1 MPSAR
6 VEKANLGGANPARGL
21 FPMWLLISAL
31 GLCLGSAAA
40 QVCPT
45 RPAPGSTVEDPFAV
59 YNNGN
64 GVLKVDLT
72 ASNFLQSGF
81 ILYCY
86 AYPANGTEAP
96 TLRLNPGD
104 ELILNLTNQMQQFFA
119 QLPQH
124 AHPLALPP
132 MADPDCAGY
141 MTSYSTNVH
150 FHGLNLP
157 PQCHQDETIFTLIN
171 PGDPPFRYQTRIP
184 HDEPPGLY
192 WYHPHPH
199 GMTQAQIM
207 GGASGAL
214 IVEGIEKVKPE
225 VAGLT
230 EHVFVLRDQTSPVT
244 GGLMTTINFVP
255 AISPYPVIQ
264 TGPSEKQF
272 WRVLN
277 AEGETFVRLQVQ
289 INGQPQKV
297 EMVALDGTPLKTNI
311 VTTEVDL
318 PPAGRAEF
326 IMQGPAEGATGAL
339 VTLGVNT
346 GPAGTPNPPQQFAD
360 IVPTG
365 GAKVRSKAVSPVPLP
380 GTEQR
385 FAGLANLKVNQKR
398 SLYFSEYL
406 SNDPGD
412 SKFYVTVQGQ
422 TPQEFDP
429 SEPPAIVTQQ
439 GSVEDWTIENRTHE
453 IHAFHIHQVHFLL
466 LARNRVSEALAK
478 ILDTVD
484 IPAWSGS
491 GPYPSV
497 TIRMDFRDPQA
508 VGTFVY
514 HCHILNHEDQGMMAK
529 IQVLPP
535 STSPPP
541 Q

>member
-1 MPSAR
+1 MSALK
-6 VEKANLGGANPARGL
+6 VAETNPPGAPARRRFFSICLFISVFGL
-21 FPMWLLISAL
+21 S
-31 GLCLGSAAA
+31 LGSAA

-45 RPAPGSTVEDPFAV
+45 RPAPGSTVEDPVAV
-59 YNNGN
+59 YNNSN

-81 ILYCY
+81 IMYCY

-104 ELILNLTNQMQQFFA
+104 ALVLNLTNQMQQFLV
-119 QLPQH
+119 QMPQH
-124 AHPLALPP
+124 THQMSLPP
-132 MADPDCAGY
+132 SADPDCAGY

-150 FHGLNLP
+150 FHGLNVP
-157 PQCHQDETIFTLIN
+157 PLCHEDETIFTLIN
-171 PGDPPFRYQTRIP
+171 PGDPPFRYETRIP
-184 HDEPPGLY
+184 HNEPPGLY

-214 IVEGIEKVKPE
+214 IIEGIDKVKPE

-230 EHVFVLRDQTSPVT
+230 EHVFVLRDQTSPTT
-244 GGLMTTINFVP
+244 GALMTTINFVP

-297 EMVALDGTPLKTNI
+297 QIVALDGTPPKNDI
-311 VTTEVDL
+311 VTNEVDL
-318 PPAGRAEF
+318 SPAGRAEF
-326 IMQGPAEGATGAL
+326 IMQGPAGGATGTL

-346 GPAGTPNPPQQFAD
+346 GRDGTSNPPALIAD
-360 IVPTG
+360 IVPTAG
-365 GAKVRSKAVSPVPLP
+365 TKVNSRAVGTAALSGSK
-380 GTEQR
+380 QR
-385 FAGLANLKVNQKR
+385 FAGLANIKPTKKR

-406 SNDPGD
+406 SSDPGD
-412 SKFYVTVQGQ
+412 SKFYITVQGQ
-422 TPQEFDP
+422 TPTVFDP
-429 SEPPAIVTQQ
+429 SEPPAIITQQ
-439 GSVEDWTIENRTHE
+439 GSVEDWTIENRARE

-466 LARNRVSEALAK
+466 MERNGVNVTPSK
-478 ILDTVD
+478 VLDTVP

-491 GPYPSV
+491 GPYPNV
-497 TIRMDFRDPQA
+497 TIRMDFRDPQT

-514 HCHILNHEDQGMMAK
+514 HCHILMHEDQGMMAK

-535 STSPPP
+535 ASPP

>member
-1 MPSAR
+1 MSVPR
-6 VEKANLGGANPARGL
+6 VENTPISGVPVRRRLSCL
-21 FPMWLLISAL
+21 CLVISAV
-31 GLCLGSAAA
+31 LCLGTAAA
-40 QVCPT
+40 QICPA
-45 RPAPGSTVEDPFAV
+45 RPAPGSTVEDLFAV
-59 YNNGN
+59 YNNSN

-81 ILYCY
+81 IMYCY

-96 TLRLNPGD
+96 TLRLNPGNA
-104 ELILNLTNQMQQFFA
+104 LVLNLTNQMQQYFV
-119 QLPQH
+119 QSPQH
-124 AHPLALPP
+124 AHQMSRPP
-132 MADPDCAGY
+132 SADPDCDGY
-141 MTSYSTNVH
+141 MTSFSTNVH

-157 PQCHQDETIFTLIN
+157 PLCHQDETIFTLIN
-171 PGDPPFRYQTRIP
+171 PGDPPFRYETRVP
-184 HDEPPGLY
+184 ANEPPGLY

-214 IVEGIEKVKPE
+214 IVEGIDKVKPE

-230 EHVFVLRDQTSPVT
+230 EHVFVLRDQTSPT
-244 GGLMTTINFVP
+244 GGALMTTINFVP

-264 TGPSEKQF
+264 TGPAEKQF

-289 INGQPQKV
+289 INGQGQKV
-297 EMVALDGTPLKTNI
+297 QIVALDGTPLKNDI
-311 VTTEVDL
+311 VTNEVDL

-326 IMQGPAEGATGAL
+326 IMQGPAEGATGTL

-346 GPAGTPNPPQQFAD
+346 GPDGTSNPPELIAD
-360 IVPTG
+360 ITPAA
-365 GAKVRSKAVSPVPLP
+365 GAKVNSGAINHAALSGPK
-380 GTEQR
+380 QR
-385 FAGLANLKVNQKR
+385 FGGLANLKPTKQR

-406 SNDPGD
+406 SSDPGD
-412 SKFYVTVQGQ
+412 SKFYITVQGQ
-422 TPQEFDP
+422 TPRVFDP

-439 GSVEDWTIENRTHE
+439 GSVEDWTIENRAHE

-466 LARNRVSEALAK
+466 MARNGVNVTGSK
-478 ILDTVD
+478 VLDTVP

-497 TIRMDFRDPQA
+497 TIRMDFRDPQT

-535 STSPPP
+535 SGPPR
-541 Q
+541 